1 MSCVTQNSYPSH
13 ANYQYSHRPIAELML
28 CWETVIVSR
37 ALKQDK
43 HKDAKAGQR
52 QHMQMC
58 TQKRNKVFLKVQKD
72 QI

>member
-1 MSCVTQNSYPSH
+1 MSCVTQNSYSSH

-43 HKDAKAGQR
+43 HKDAKAG
-52 QHMQMC
+52 
-58 TQKRNKVFLKVQKD
+58 
-72 QI
+72 